1 MEDLEF
7 PFLTSRIVSGLTG
20 LSERTLRR
28 WEEKG
33 LLPTR
38 RSQKP
43 PRKRPGVTRPGV
55 SRLYSWR
62 EVEQLQQ
69 ATHLMKGR
77 RFPIAAVKRLLER
90 SQSASLD
97 RDWVIDRPRPRVGRQ
112 SRAGAGGNR
121 AGRRF
126 SRTPARPM
134 R

>member
-7 PFLTSRIVSGLTG
+7 PFLTPRIVSGLTG

-33 LLPTR
+33 ILPAGR
-38 RSQKP
+38 RTPQSPQKP
-43 PRKRPGVTRPGV
+43 LGAA
-55 SRLYSWR
+55 RLYSWR

-69 ATHLMKGR
+69 ATHLIKGR
-77 RFPIAAVKRLLER
+77 RLPIGEVKRLLEQ

-97 RDWVIDRPRPRVGRQ
+97 HDWVIDRPRPKVRRQ
-112 SRAGAGGNR
+112 RRTGAGGY
-121 AGRRF
+121 AGSKR
-126 SRTPARPM
+126 SRPPTRHM

>member
-7 PFLTSRIVSGLTG
+7 QFLTSRIVSGLTG

-33 LLPTR
+33 MLPAGR
-38 RSQKP
+38 RTQPS
-43 PRKRPGVTRPGV
+43 PRRPFGVV
-55 SRLYSWR
+55 RLYSWR

-69 ATHLMKGR
+69 ATHLMRGKR
-77 RFPIAAVKRLLER
+77 LPMAEVKRLLER

-97 RDWVIDRPRPRVGRQ
+97 RDWVIDRPKPKVRRQ
-112 SRAGAGGNR
+112 SRAGAGGY
-121 AGRRF
+121 GGSRRF
-126 SRTPARPM
+126 SPTPTRQM

>member
-7 PFLTSRIVSGLTG
+7 PFLTPRIVSGLTG

-33 LLPTR
+33 ILPAGR
-38 RSQKP
+38 RTQQS
-43 PRKRPGVTRPGV
+43 PRKPLRVA
-55 SRLYSWR
+55 RLYSWR

-69 ATHLMKGR
+69 ATHLMKGKR
-77 RFPIAAVKRLLER
+77 LPITVVRGLLER

-97 RDWVIDRPRPRVGRQ
+97 RDWVIDRPKPKARRQ
-112 SRAGAGGNR
+112 SRDGAGGYG
-121 AGRRF
+121 GRRGF
-126 SRTPARPM
+126 SHTPTRHM

>member
-7 PFLTSRIVSGLTG
+7 PLLTSRIVSSLTG

-33 LLPTR
+33 LLPAR
-38 RSQKP
+38 RSHKS
-43 PRKRPGVTRPGV
+43 PRKRLGVPRPGG

-69 ATHLMKGR
+69 ATHLMKGK
-77 RFPIAAVKRLLER
+77 RFPVAAVKRLLER

-97 RDWVIDRPRPRVGRQ
+97 RDWVIDRPRPGRQ
-112 SRAGAGGNR
+112 SRAGAGGYG

-126 SRTPARPM
+126 SHARRM

>member
-33 LLPTR
+33 ILPAGR
-38 RSQKP
+38 RIHKS
-43 PRKRPGVTRPGV
+43 PRKSFGAG
-55 SRLYSWR
+55 RLYSWR

-69 ATHLMKGR
+69 ATHLMKGKR
-77 RFPIAAVKRLLER
+77 LPIAVVRGLLER

-97 RDWVIDRPRPRVGRQ
+97 RDWVIDRPKPKVRRQ
-112 SRAGAGGNR
+112 SRAGGYGGS
-121 AGRRF
+121 GRF
-126 SRTPARPM
+126 SRTPARHM